1 MYELLTATNPAVVN
15 IMLSG
20 PFLKK
25 QFGSRIE
32 AKAHRKA
39 FELRAAYDKA
49 FEGIDILVTPC
60 APTVA
65 MPHPKMQSD
74 AEGPAATVMEKLSQA
89 VGVTTNTSPFNVTGH
104 PALNVPCGF
113 GIATDRPDVKLPI
126 GMQIIGRRWE
136 DALVLKAAA
145 VFEAGRELVKQT
157 WYIQNSNDMSV

>member
-20 PFLKK
+20 PFLTK

-32 AKAHRKA
+32 SKAHRKV
-39 FELRAAYDKA
+39 FELRAAYDKV
-49 FEGIDILVTPC
+49 FEEIDILVTPC

-89 VGVTTNTSPFNVTGH
+89 VGVTTNTAPFNVTGH

-113 GIATDRPDVKLPI
+113 GSATGRPDVKLPI

-136 DALVLKAAA
+136 DALVLKSAA
-145 VFEAGRELVKQT
+145 VFEAGKELVKQA
-157 WYIQNSNDMSV
+157 